1 MTSRDAVRKKASKCD
16 LTSNQAEAKN
26 ITLMD
31 LCACHGILYRMKA
44 YILLQTALLPPPPP
58 HPLVKASVVPAKP
71 LCAKRTGG
79 SLDWAPPLVVCYLF
93 LITLLLVNRH
103 IKAVKYI

>member
-1 MTSRDAVRKKASKCD
+1 MTIRDEVRKKASKCD

-58 HPLVKASVVPAKP
+58 PSQSFRCPSK
-71 LCAKRTGG
+71 TF
-79 SLDWAPPLVVCYLF
+79 VCQKDGRLS
-93 LITLLLVNRH
+93 
-103 IKAVKYI
+103 